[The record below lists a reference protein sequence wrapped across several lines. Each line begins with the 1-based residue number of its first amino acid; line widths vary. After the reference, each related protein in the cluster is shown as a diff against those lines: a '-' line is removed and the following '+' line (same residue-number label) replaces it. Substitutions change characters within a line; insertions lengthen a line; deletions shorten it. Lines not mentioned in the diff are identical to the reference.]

1 MRGHELPV
9 PERIDA
15 PQHAVRGVPEP
26 LRNLQLRRADLKFM
40 VTIRLVHLDIH
51 KVKLK

>member
-26 LRNLQLRRADLKFM
+26 LRNPQLRRARFKIYGHDQTRAFRYSQGKA
-40 VTIRLVHLDIH
+40 
-51 KVKLK
+51 